1 MAAAV
6 QAVRQCFQTI
16 LVLPQR
22 LRRSRQMGG
31 RAGKEFLQSGH
42 QLQPKRIAGR
52 TGQIVAFIVPEGNVF
67 LPEHGFQFRFGQC
80 QQGAQH
86 HSPAEGRP
94 RRDPAQAL
102 SARAPQQ
109 VHQHGL
115 GLIVPVM
122 SRQQRVGGKLVHA
135 LGEQRPTLF
144 PGQRFH
150 ARGVHIPRKPGLP
163 DSEGYIPTDAEFF
176 CQALIQPGAF
186 APKAVL
192 HMARRQPKAAFVPKK
207 GQPVQKCHAVAAAA
221 DRRQQQGVFLP
232 QTRRLQRASQRRKQ
246 TFSHA

>member
-1 MAAAV
+1 MQQLLSPQHPQIAGQIHSRAGFRLQKGIEFPTGFPGQLPFLRVQPGQRSAFPVEPPQRPQTQRVGSLPERVGQQSKHAISLPMAAAV
-6 QAVRQCFQTI
+6 QAIRQCFQTI

-67 LPEHGFQFRFGQC
+67 LPEHGFQLCFGQC
-80 QQGAQH
+80 QQGAQQ

-122 SRQQRVGGKLVHA
+122 SRQQRVGGKLVHPLA
-135 LGEQRPTLF
+135 
-144 PGQRFH
+144 
-150 ARGVHIPRKPGLP
+150 K
-163 DSEGYIPTDAEFF
+163 
-176 CQALIQPGAF
+176 
-186 APKAVL
+186 
-192 HMARRQPKAAFVPKK
+192 
-207 GQPVQKCHAVAAAA
+207 
-221 DRRQQQGVFLP
+221 
-232 QTRRLQRASQRRKQ
+232 
-246 TFSHA
+246 